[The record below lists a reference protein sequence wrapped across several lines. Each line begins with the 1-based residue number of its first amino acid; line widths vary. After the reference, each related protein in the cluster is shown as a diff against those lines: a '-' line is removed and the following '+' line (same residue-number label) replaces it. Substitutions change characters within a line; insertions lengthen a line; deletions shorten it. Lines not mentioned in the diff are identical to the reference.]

1 MKKKGFGVLAV
12 LMLSMLLSVTAF
24 AKGKWK
30 VEEGNRYY
38 YNEDGTKQKGWLTLK
53 KGTYYFL
60 LLRPTAGSAVDR
72 DHGNRCAADRRKDQC
87 IFKKRNSAEGI

>member
-53 KGTYYFL
+53 KELIIFCQRQGSWQPVCGRSQERPMYF
-60 LLRPTAGSAVDR
+60 
-72 DHGNRCAADRRKDQC
+72 Q
-87 IFKKRNSAEGI
+87 KKGFC

>member
-1 MKKKGFGVLAV
+1 MKKKGFAVLAV

-38 YNEDGTKQKGWLTLK
+38 YNEDGTKQKRLAHTQK
-53 KGTYYFL
+53 RNL
-60 LLRPTAGSAVDR
+60 LFSAKDR
-72 DHGNRCAADRRKDQC
+72 DHGNRCAADRQERPMYFQ
-87 IFKKRNSAEGI
+87 KRDSAEGI

>member
-1 MKKKGFGVLAV
+1 MKKKGFAVLAV

-60 LLRPTAGSAVDR
+60 PKTGIMATGVRQIAGKTYVFSKKGILLKA
-72 DHGNRCAADRRKDQC
+72 
-87 IFKKRNSAEGI
+87 

>member
-38 YNEDGTKQKGWLTLK
+38 YNEDGTERLAHTQKRN
-53 KGTYYFL
+53 L
-60 LLRPTAGSAVDR
+60 LFSAKDR
-72 DHGNRCAADRRKDQC
+72 DHGNRCAADRRKDLC
-87 IFKKRNSAEGI
+87 IFKKRDSAEGI

>member
-12 LMLSMLLSVTAF
+12 LMLSMSLSVTAF

-38 YNEDGTKQKGWLTLK
+38 
-53 KGTYYFL
+53 
-60 LLRPTAGSAVDR
+60 
-72 DHGNRCAADRRKDQC
+72 
-87 IFKKRNSAEGI
+87 

>member
-1 MKKKGFGVLAV
+1 MKKKGFGVFAV

-38 YNEDGTKQKGWLTLK
+38 YNENGTKQKGWLTLK

-60 LLRPTAGSAVDR
+60 PRQGSWQPVCGRSQERPMYF
-72 DHGNRCAADRRKDQC
+72 Q
-87 IFKKRNSAEGI
+87 KKGFC

>member
-53 KGTYYFL
+53 KGF
-60 LLRPTAGSAVDR
+60 SAKDR
-72 DHGNRCAADRRKDQC
+72 DHGNRCAADRRKDLC
-87 IFKKRNSAEGI
+87 IFKKRDSAEGI

>member
-60 LLRPTAGSAVDR
+60 CMCNDTVSVLRIFSELFPAAV
-72 DHGNRCAADRRKDQC
+72 C
-87 IFKKRNSAEGI
+87 

>member
-53 KGTYYFL
+53 KGTYYFKSSQL
-60 LLRPTAGSAVDR
+60 KVAGTRRVPTGLY
-72 DHGNRCAADRRKDQC
+72 N
-87 IFKKRNSAEGI
+87 F

>member
-38 YNEDGTKQKGWLTLK
+38 YKKELIIFCQRQGSWQPVCGRSQERPMYFQK
-53 KGTYYFL
+53 KGF
-60 LLRPTAGSAVDR
+60 
-72 DHGNRCAADRRKDQC
+72 C
-87 IFKKRNSAEGI
+87 

>member
-53 KGTYYFL
+53 KGTYYF
-60 LLRPTAGSAVDR
+60 RARAYITEN
-72 DHGNRCAADRRKDQC
+72 GNKYYGPWGN
-87 IFKKRNSAEGI
+87 IKKK